1 MKQLKDNIDF
11 GKDNVRMLFNRLFY
25 PTLLGMVFSMVLNV
39 TDGIF
44 VGRGIGSVALAAVNV
59 AAPLFTI
66 SGGIALMLGMGGS
79 VVASIHLSKGNERT
93 ARIVTT
99 QSVGAAAVILILL
112 SAVLLIWPEPVLR
125 LFGCSDTMLPYAK
138 DYLLTFSPFMFVNG
152 VILSS
157 SFFIRLDGSPKYAM
171 TGSIIGALL
180 NIVLDYI
187 FIFPLGWGLHGAA
200 LATGLSMVV
209 AAVFLVT
216 YLFNRKHEVRFA
228 SFKVSTLRAWMHTL
242 RNCGYMCKLGF
253 STMFAQFAVA
263 LMIIVGNNIFVRLGG
278 DTAVA
283 AFSVVCYL
291 MPILFMVYD
300 AVAMAAQPVQ
310 SYNYGTGDFSRV
322 RKAFRVAITT
332 GVCYALLIVLCGT
345 LLAPG
350 VVYLFIDPA
359 DPANQLA
366 IKGLRLSSIAF
377 VPMAVNIIVMSYFQS
392 VERVAPAVV
401 ISLLRGIVLMLTC
414 MFTLSHF
421 WGIDGAWLAIPASE
435 TLTMLVTLTL
445 LAAVKLNRPSRRQQP
460 PAQE

>member
-11 GKDNVRMLFNRLFY
+11 GKDNVRALFNKLFY

-44 VGRGIGSVALAAVNV
+44 VGRGIGSIALAAVNI

-79 VVASIHLSKGNERT
+79 VVASIHLSKGNLRT
-93 ARIVTT
+93 ARIVAT
-99 QSVGAAAVILILL
+99 QSVSASAVILIII
-112 SAVLLIWPEPVLR
+112 SAVLLLWPEPVLR
-125 LFGCSDTMLPYAK
+125 LFGCSDTMLPYAR
-138 DYLLTFSPFMFVNG
+138 DYLMTFSPFMFANG
-152 VILSS
+152 LILSS
-157 SFFIRLDGSPKYAM
+157 EFFIRLDGGPKYAM
-171 TGSIIGALL
+171 AGSIFAALL
-180 NIVLDYI
+180 NIVLDYL
-187 FIFPLGWGLHGAA
+187 FIFPFGWGLHGAA
-200 LATGLSMVV
+200 LATGISMVA
-209 AAVFLVT
+209 AAVFLLA
-216 YLFNRKHEVRFA
+216 YMFRSKHTVRFTT
-228 SFKVSTLRAWMHTL
+228 FKVSTIRAWMHTL

-263 LMIIVGNNIFVRLGG
+263 LLIIVGNNIFVRLGG

-310 SYNYGTGDFSRV
+310 SYNYGIGDFARV
-322 RKAFRVAITT
+322 RKAFKVAIVT
-332 GVCYALLIVLCGT
+332 GICYALFVVVCST
-345 LLAPG
+345 LLAPV

-359 DPANQLA
+359 DPANTLA
-366 IKGLRLSSIAF
+366 IEGLRLSSIGF

-392 VERVAPAVV
+392 VERVVPAAV
-401 ISLLRGIVLMLTC
+401 ISVLRGVVLMLLC

-435 TLTMLVTLTL
+435 TLTMLVTLTF
-445 LAAVKLNRPSRRQQP
+445 LNRKVKVTS
-460 PAQE
+460 